1 MHESSFIAFIHYFIV
16 DIILVNKLEINR
28 KTASKYLKELEE
40 NDILK
45 HIQIGKE
52 ILYIN
57 NELMEIL
64 KR

>member
-1 MHESSFIAFIHYFIV
+1 MKDIESQV
-16 DIILVNKLEINR
+16 PLLPPDINR

-40 NDILK
+40 KNYLS
-45 HIQIGKE
+45 HLQTGKE

-57 NELMEIL
+57 NELMKVL